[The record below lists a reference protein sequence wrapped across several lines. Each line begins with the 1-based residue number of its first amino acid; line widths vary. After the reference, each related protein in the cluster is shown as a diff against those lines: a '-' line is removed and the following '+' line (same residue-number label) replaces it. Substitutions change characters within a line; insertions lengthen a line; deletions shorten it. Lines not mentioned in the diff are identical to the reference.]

1 VYDASLPPGSE
12 QRRVGRT
19 ETRLSIAAAGH
30 TDSPGFLP
38 ERMHSHADE
47 STESGIDG
55 PFVETSVLVRM
66 RPGTGR
72 LLAGTAFC
80 PCGGG
85 PFRVDSRWCPLVM
98 LFLASK
104 KGDRCR

>member
-1 VYDASLPPGSE
+1 
-12 QRRVGRT
+12 
-19 ETRLSIAAAGH
+19 
-30 TDSPGFLP
+30 
-38 ERMHSHADE
+38 
-47 STESGIDG
+47 
-55 PFVETSVLVRM
+55 M

-85 PFRVDSRWCPLVM
+85 PFRVERVTTQVDHLALLVVGQDLVGRVDVLDSRWCPLVM